1 MTSLDVQKVIDE
13 QKVRGPHITLLALCA
28 VIMFL
33 DGFDIFMVG
42 KIAPAI
48 AESYGE
54 PATSLTI
61 VFVLQQI
68 GLTAGA
74 FLISPVSDRHGR
86 KTVLLWSVV
95 AFGLLTL
102 FTVWAQ
108 SLLQV
113 AILRGLAGLF
123 LAAVIPNATALLTE
137 LAPTHRRAS
146 FVSLAFTG
154 YTAGGAAG
162 AFVAIWL
169 LDAYGWESGFW
180 IGGIAPLLVAPL
192 FYFLTHESVQFR
204 TRRNPADPE
213 IARTLRRLQ
222 PDLDLAGITHFTIG
236 AAQIGKPKGGL
247 LRVFQD
253 GQAPLTLLLWAIYFM
268 ALGTITLLASWM
280 ATFFHQLGGISLAK
294 YATVSLISFAGGLAG
309 TMTVGFVMDRFQ
321 PTRVLMLLFLVDAVA
336 LAAMGSVPF
345 GGGASLI
352 LFTVWGY
359 CQAGGQAGINALC
372 AQAYPAS
379 IRSTGIGWAF
389 GMGRF
394 GGIFAPVLGGIAL
407 SMALDLREVFFLA
420 GLLPLAI
427 IALLF
432 AFERVIV
439 RPQEAATRRA
449 ASSAGSTSIAQ

>member
-1 MTSLDVQKVIDE
+1 MKSLDVQTVIDE
-13 QKVRGPHITLLALCA
+13 QQVRGPHITLLVLCA
-28 VIMFL
+28 IIMFL

-61 VFVLQQI
+61 IFVLQQI

-74 FLISPVSDRHGR
+74 FLISPASDRHGR

-137 LAPTHRRAS
+137 LAPANRRAS
-146 FVSLAFTG
+146 FVALAFTG

-180 IGGIAPLLVAPL
+180 IGGIVPLLVAPL

-204 TRRNPADPE
+204 ARRNPADPE
-213 IARTLRRLQ
+213 IARMLHRLQ
-222 PDLDLAGITHFTIG
+222 PDLDLAGVTHFTVG
-236 AAQIGKPKGGL
+236 TAQAEKPKGGL

-253 GQAPLTLLLWAIYFM
+253 GHAPLTLLLWAIYFM

-280 ATFFHQLGGISLAK
+280 ATFFHQLGGISLAR

-309 TMTVGFVMDRFQ
+309 TMTVGFVMDRFR
-321 PTRVLMLLFLVDAVA
+321 PTRVLMLLFLLDAVA
-336 LAAMGSVPF
+336 LATMGSVPF
-345 GGGASLI
+345 GGGVSI
-352 LFTVWGY
+352 VIFVIWGY

-372 AQAYPAS
+372 AQAYPTS

-394 GGIFAPVLGGIAL
+394 GGIFAPVLGGVAL
-407 SMALDLREVFFLA
+407 SMALDLKEVFLLA
-420 GLLPLAI
+420 GLLPLII

-432 AFERVIV
+432 LFERMIV
-439 RPQEAATRRA
+439 RPRA
-449 ASSAGSTSIAQ
+449 ASRYSLPSAGATGRSG